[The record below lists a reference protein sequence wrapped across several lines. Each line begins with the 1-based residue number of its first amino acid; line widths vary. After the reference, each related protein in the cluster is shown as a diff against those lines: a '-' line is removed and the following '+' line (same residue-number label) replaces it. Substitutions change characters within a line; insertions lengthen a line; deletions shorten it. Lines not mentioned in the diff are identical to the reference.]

1 MQNRPARMLSGWG
14 SFCFWKNM
22 VLCKKRQKDVLN
34 VEYEEK
40 IPAPLDN
47 DALTR
52 LIYLHDDEIT
62 QLLVRIRQLEERVRM
77 LEEEKS

>member
-1 MQNRPARMLSGWG
+1 M
-14 SFCFWKNM
+14 
-22 VLCKKRQKDVLN
+22 LN

-40 IPAPLDN
+40 SPAPLDN

-62 QLLVRIRQLEERVRM
+62 QLLVRIQQLEERVRV
-77 LEEEKS
+77 LEGERSLKNEV

>member
-1 MQNRPARMLSGWG
+1 M
-14 SFCFWKNM
+14 
-22 VLCKKRQKDVLN
+22 
-34 VEYEEK
+34 EYEEK
-40 IPAPLDN
+40 SPAPLDN

>member
-1 MQNRPARMLSGWG
+1 M
-14 SFCFWKNM
+14 
-22 VLCKKRQKDVLN
+22 
-34 VEYEEK
+34 EYEEK
-40 IPAPLDN
+40 SPAPLDN

-77 LEEEKS
+77 LEEEK

>member
-1 MQNRPARMLSGWG
+1 M
-14 SFCFWKNM
+14 
-22 VLCKKRQKDVLN
+22 
-34 VEYEEK
+34 EYEEK
-40 IPAPLDN
+40 SPAPLDN

-77 LEEEKS
+77 LEEEKP

>member
-1 MQNRPARMLSGWG
+1 M
-14 SFCFWKNM
+14 
-22 VLCKKRQKDVLN
+22 
-34 VEYEEK
+34 EYEEK

>member
-1 MQNRPARMLSGWG
+1 
-14 SFCFWKNM
+14 M
-22 VLCKKRQKDVLN
+22 VWCRKRQKDVLN

-40 IPAPLDN
+40 SFVPLDN

-62 QLLVRIRQLEERVRM
+62 QMLVRIQQLEERVRM

>member
-1 MQNRPARMLSGWG
+1 M
-14 SFCFWKNM
+14 
-22 VLCKKRQKDVLN
+22 
-34 VEYEEK
+34 EYEEK
-40 IPAPLDN
+40 SFVPLDN

-62 QLLVRIRQLEERVRM
+62 QLLVRIRQLEERVRI

>member
-1 MQNRPARMLSGWG
+1 M
-14 SFCFWKNM
+14 K
-22 VLCKKRQKDVLN
+22 
-34 VEYEEK
+34 YEEK
-40 IPAPLDN
+40 SFVPLDN

-77 LEEEKS
+77 LKEEK

>member
-1 MQNRPARMLSGWG
+1 M
-14 SFCFWKNM
+14 
-22 VLCKKRQKDVLN
+22 
-34 VEYEEK
+34 EYEEK
-40 IPAPLDN
+40 SPAPLDN

-62 QLLVRIRQLEERVRM
+62 QLLVRIQQLEERVRM

>member
-1 MQNRPARMLSGWG
+1 
-14 SFCFWKNM
+14 M

-40 IPAPLDN
+40 TPAPLDN

-62 QLLVRIRQLEERVRM
+62 QLLVRIQQLEERVRV
-77 LEEEKS
+77 LENQTEK